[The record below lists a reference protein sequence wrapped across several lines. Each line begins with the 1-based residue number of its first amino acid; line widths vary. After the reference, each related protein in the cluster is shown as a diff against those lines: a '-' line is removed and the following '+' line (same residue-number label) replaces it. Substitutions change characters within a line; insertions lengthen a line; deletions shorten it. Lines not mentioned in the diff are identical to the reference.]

1 MKNVIVTG
9 GNGFIGSSLIKKL
22 IEKGTRV
29 VAVDIT
35 FHGNRLP
42 DSNLITRIES
52 GVNTSLV
59 ERLPV
64 IEYDSFYH
72 FAWKGVNGA
81 DKADPTVQLS
91 NIQMAVDCA
100 NICKRLNVKKFLCA
114 GTVAENVAFS
124 LSHLEKND
132 WWNDVWCG

>member
-1 MKNVIVTG
+1 M
-9 GNGFIGSSLIKKL
+9 
-22 IEKGTRV
+22 
-29 VAVDIT
+29 
-35 FHGNRLP
+35 P

-100 NICKRLNVKKFLCA
+100 NICKRLNVKNFFVRVL
-114 GTVAENVAFS
+114 
-124 LSHLEKND
+124 
-132 WWNDVWCG
+132 

>member
-1 MKNVIVTG
+1 M
-9 GNGFIGSSLIKKL
+9 
-22 IEKGTRV
+22 
-29 VAVDIT
+29 
-35 FHGNRLP
+35 
-42 DSNLITRIES
+42 
-52 GVNTSLV
+52 NTSLV

-114 GTVAENVAFS
+114 GTVAENVA
-124 LSHLEKND
+124 L
-132 WWNDVWCG
+132 VCRI